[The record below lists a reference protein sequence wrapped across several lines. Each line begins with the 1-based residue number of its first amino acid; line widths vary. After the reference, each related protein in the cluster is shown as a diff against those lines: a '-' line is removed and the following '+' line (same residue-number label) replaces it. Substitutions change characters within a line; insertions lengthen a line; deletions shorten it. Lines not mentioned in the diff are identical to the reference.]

1 MSKVARPEETRRITM
16 ACFQNQLRHLE
27 NGALSNS
34 SRVQPFHSCILEEF
48 DGARNMSLDVAK
60 FYSPPMK
67 LGDAH

>member
-1 MSKVARPEETRRITM
+1 M
-16 ACFQNQLRHLE
+16 ACFQNQLRRLE

-60 FYSPPMK
+60 FYSTNETCTRAEPTTSM
-67 LGDAH
+67 LLTY